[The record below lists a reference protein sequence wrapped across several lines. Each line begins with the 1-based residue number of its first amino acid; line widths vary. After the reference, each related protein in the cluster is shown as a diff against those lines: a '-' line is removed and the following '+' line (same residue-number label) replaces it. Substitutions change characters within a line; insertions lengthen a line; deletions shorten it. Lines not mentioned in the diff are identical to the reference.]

1 VVEKEKVGKEKV
13 KAVRDITTT
22 TMDITR
28 VEKVAR
34 KEARVEKVARK
45 EAREVKVVRVKK
57 EKEERKD
64 ITAKERTVAKARARN
79 ITAGEITRNLM
90 PMTKREVKKRGKITK
105 ITKMKLN

>member
-1 VVEKEKVGKEKV
+1 MVEKEKVGKEKV
-13 KAVRDITTT
+13 KAVRDITIT

-34 KEARVEKVARK
+34 KEARAVRAARK

-64 ITAKERTVAKARARN
+64 ITAKERTVAKARARD
-79 ITAGEITRNLM
+79 ITAGEITRKLM